1 MKAASVRKQLTAGGR
16 RKNLQEVRAGVLHRG
31 YRQNESQLSSLETR
45 AAGGATTEMRGQSKV

>member
-31 YRQNESQLSSLETR
+31 YRQNESQLSSPEDR
-45 AAGGATTEMRGQSKV
+45 AGDATSEVRSDNW